1 MNRVEY
7 ISNMQPPYNIKRY
20 KYYKVSQD
28 QKGYYILS
36 EGEEKIYYSE
46 QEIKDK
52 YRPETSWEEI
62 FKVEVKEIKEQKFK
76 KEKSTQIKDIEEK

>member
-1 MNRVEY
+1 MNRIEY
-7 ISNMQPPYNIKRY
+7 ISNVQPPYNIKRY

-28 QKGYYILS
+28 QKGYYIL
-36 EGEEKIYYSE
+36 GECEERIYCSE
-46 QEIKDK
+46 QEIKDT

-76 KEKSTQIKDIEEK
+76 KEKSTQIKDNEER